1 MDTCQLLHT
10 CMSLWQLKPRI
21 ITSKHIM
28 TEVIITPEKK
38 RSQCHIQSATK
49 VQEAADNRKN
59 DEERYIVIAYA
70 MQPENPD
77 WHREMCFV
85 LYKGMKTDDV
95 MRTYVAAHIKLT
107 WPPPHI
113 EIKKSAG
120 EVMETTSFVEPHELC
135 AAPCSTLSMHIQERC
150 SHIDKVNSNENI
162 LGAYEFEPPIYDHE
176 KYAVRILIVRP
187 RHWHRIRQCLD
198 THKETQCRHTSF
210 VMTHN
215 NENGE
220 TTDMTRVHAMH
231 L

>member
-1 MDTCQLLHT
+1 
-10 CMSLWQLKPRI
+10 MSLWQLKPRI

-38 RSQCHIQSATK
+38 RLRCHIQSATK
-49 VQEAADNRKN
+49 EQEATDSPTN

-77 WHREMCFV
+77 WHRELCFV
-85 LYKGMKTDDV
+85 LYKGMKSDDA

-107 WPPPHI
+107 WPLPHI

-150 SHIDKVNSNENI
+150 SHIDKVNSNEDI
-162 LGAYEFEPPIYDHE
+162 LRAYDLEPPIYDHE

-187 RHWHRIRQCLD
+187 RHWHRIRQCID
-198 THKETQCRHTSF
+198 THRETQCRHTPF

>member
-1 MDTCQLLHT
+1 
-10 CMSLWQLKPRI
+10 MSLWQLKPRI

-38 RSQCHIQSATK
+38 RLRCHIQSATK
-49 VQEAADNRKN
+49 EQEATDSRTN

-77 WHREMCFV
+77 WHRELCFV
-85 LYKGMKTDDV
+85 LYKGMKSDDA

-120 EVMETTSFVEPHELC
+120 EVMETTYLVEPHEFC

-150 SHIDKVNSNENI
+150 SPIDKVNSNKNT
-162 LGAYEFEPPIYDHE
+162 LKAYDFEPHIYDYE

-187 RHWHRIRQCLD
+187 RHWHRIRHCLE
-198 THKETQCRHTSF
+198 THRETQCRHTPF